1 MKEQQ
6 IVYAKREL
14 AMLGNCVVTKKLK
27 DILDETGRSLE
38 ALHDRATEKPYALVL
53 IDGSNYMFHPGYLRQ
68 GLAGG
73 IAAWQQLIERV
84 HDYFQERNI
93 EDHRSWLI
101 IVRVVADINDWAD
114 KAVKCGL
121 LVDFNDV
128 RDFGV
133 GLTQAAA
140 SVDFV
145 AIAGGKEINGQKLK
159 WEMEYHLPSM
169 GDRCKHVLLACS
181 KDHGML
187 GMLDAYKDKTR

>member
-27 DILDETGRSLE
+27 DILDETERSLE
-38 ALHDRATEKPYALVL
+38 ALRDRATEKPYALVL
-53 IDGSNYMFHPGYLRQ
+53 VDGSDYMFHTRCLRH
-68 GLAGG
+68 GLEGG
-73 IAAWQQLIERV
+73 IAAGQQLIERV
-84 HDYFQERNI
+84 HDYFQDRNI

-101 IVRVVADINDWAD
+101 MVRVVADVDDWAD

-121 LVDFNDV
+121 LVDSNEV
-128 RDFGV
+128 RDFGI

-140 SVDFV
+140 CVDFV
-145 AIAGGKEINGQKLK
+145 VIAGEKEIFDRKLK
-159 WEMEYHLPSM
+159 WELEYHLPSV
-169 GDRCKHVLLACS
+169 GDRCKHVTLACS

-187 GMLDAYKDKTR
+187 GMLDPYKDNTR